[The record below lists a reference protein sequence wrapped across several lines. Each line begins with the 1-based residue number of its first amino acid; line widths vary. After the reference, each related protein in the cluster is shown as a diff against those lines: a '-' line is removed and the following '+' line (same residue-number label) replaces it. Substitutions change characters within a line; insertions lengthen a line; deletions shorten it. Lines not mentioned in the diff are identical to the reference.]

1 MTINIVF
8 RSFTEITEC
17 TGAGTSVPRY
27 VSPDHCTV
35 VYRYTSYTAHPYSVM
50 SSSHHVIG
58 GDFNLSEKEEKEFSD
73 YVYNTFT
80 LHQVALVAKLLAFK

>member
-8 RSFTEITEC
+8 RSFTEITER

-35 VYRYTSYTAHPYSVM
+35 VYRYTGYTAHPY
-50 SSSHHVIG
+50 
-58 GDFNLSEKEEKEFSD
+58 NLDKHNASNVSLGP
-73 YVYNTFT
+73 YVVYETS
-80 LHQVALVAKLLAFK
+80 